1 MVFGRT
7 GRRDALNFRNL
18 MPRYDVTTADLRQR
32 RRLTA
37 GAVGAPIVLSLI
49 PAIITVLL
57 LLLVAGGPPVAA
69 VILFFGLIATA
80 LGLITGAVISAI
92 LLQRRAV
99 WTRDMRERIASDGI
113 RAEEIEWFRKE
124 MKSSEKRALKAVE
137 SSDVVLGDAYRDA
150 LASRLTA
157 TRIVRSSRRELQLA
171 KRRQGML
178 KQLKSAQADGF
189 REETARDL
197 EKISGVADQAKAML
211 IESEARLQMIEAAA
225 ARGGTIAYSEHALKR
240 LASRS
245 AELPL
250 ALESAR
256 LTDEIR
262 KEIEAEP
269 GIELED
275 EK

>member
-1 MVFGRT
+1 
-7 GRRDALNFRNL
+7 
-18 MPRYDVTTADLRQR
+18 MPRYDITTADLKHR

-37 GAVGAPIVLSLI
+37 GAIAAPALLSLI
-49 PAIITVLL
+49 PAVITILL
-57 LLLVAGGPPVAA
+57 LLIVAGGPPVAA
-69 VILFFGLIATA
+69 VILFFGVIATA
-80 LGLITGAVISAI
+80 LGLLAGSVISAI
-92 LLQRRAV
+92 LLQRRAT

-124 MKSSEKRALKAVE
+124 MRSSEKRALKAVE
-137 SSDVVLGDAYRDA
+137 SGDVLLGDAYRDA

-157 TRIVRSSRRELQLA
+157 TRIVRSSKRELQLA

-178 KQLKSAQADGF
+178 KQLNSAQAEDF
-189 REETARDL
+189 REEVVRDI
-197 EKISGVADQAKAML
+197 EKISSVADQAKAML

-225 ARGGTIAYSEHALKR
+225 ARGGSIADSELALKR

-256 LTDEIR
+256 MTDEVR
-262 KEIEAEP
+262 RELEAEP
-269 GIELED
+269 ELD
-275 EK
+275 IDLEK